1 MPSSSAVPLPPDVRR
16 VRKKYYP
23 VPPVCHVW
31 WTGADWERTA
41 VIIEEPDV
49 LTGSS
54 GTWDWTGEYNE
65 KDEKLY
71 RLRTE

>member
-1 MPSSSAVPLPPDVRR
+1 
-16 VRKKYYP
+16 
-23 VPPVCHVW
+23 VW